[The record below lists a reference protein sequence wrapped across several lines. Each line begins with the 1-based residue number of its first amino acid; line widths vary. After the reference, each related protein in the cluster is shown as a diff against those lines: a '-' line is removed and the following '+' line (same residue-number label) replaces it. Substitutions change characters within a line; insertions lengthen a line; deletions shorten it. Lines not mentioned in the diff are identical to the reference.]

1 MRPSFSCWRVT
12 LPAIGSPSVG
22 PFSRRRFPPALH
34 PLLAASRVRA
44 SLAICSGLQCPGP
57 FSGDTL
63 SRARNFYSG
72 SAIGQGRC
80 SPRCLQR
87 SPSLSHLAP
96 CALDFL
102 RIGFPSYAGR
112 SRMQWSRSSGIQ
124 VRRLLLTVPPLLL
137 LGFLPASLVGSRVEE
152 RSGLGSTVARHPEVA
167 FSPRETS
174 RARVSGSGTRGET
187 AEVAGVGWAA
197 YSSLPHLVSGY
208 FLLPRAVL
216 AILNR
221 CSNRRADFGFVSM
234 GSGTNATELC
244 ICGSASSGRKKSRS
258 LTPWS
263 GNSPLYLC

>member
-1 MRPSFSCWRVT
+1 M
-12 LPAIGSPSVG
+12 GSPSVG
-22 PFSRRRFPPALH
+22 PFSRRRFLPALH

-44 SLAICSGLQCPGP
+44 GLAICSGLQFPGP

-72 SAIGQGRC
+72 SAIGQGKC

-87 SPSLSHLAP
+87 SPSLSRLAP
-96 CALDFL
+96 CPLDIL

-112 SRMQWSRSSGIQ
+112 SRMQWSRSSRIQ
-124 VRRLLLTVPPLLL
+124 LRRLLLTAPSLLL
-137 LGFLPASLVGSRVEE
+137 LGFLPVSLVGSRVQE
-152 RSGLGSTVARHPEVA
+152 RSGLGPKVA

-174 RARVSGSGTRGET
+174 RAKVSGSGTRGET

-197 YSSLPHLVSGY
+197 YSSLPHLVSGC
-208 FLLPRAVL
+208 FLLPQARAVL

-263 GNSPLYLC
+263 GSSPLYLC